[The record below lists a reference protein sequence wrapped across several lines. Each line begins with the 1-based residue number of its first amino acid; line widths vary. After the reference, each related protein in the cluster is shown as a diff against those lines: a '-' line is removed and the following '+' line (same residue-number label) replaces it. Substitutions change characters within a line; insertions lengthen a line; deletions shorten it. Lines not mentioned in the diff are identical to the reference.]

1 MSYIGKLVSGA
12 AFALSLLPLAG
23 TQEMPKEI
31 SLKPNEEAYC
41 RAPIKDPK
49 GNEFSA
55 VIKAYVSGE
64 RSVTFLILQEHA
76 TYKAKTLEDII
87 KYGTPRGVLTVNN
100 RIIDS
105 TADTLSFDG
114 AARFG
119 GTEVPK
125 DMRITPSDMEFANA
139 VMDCIAK
146 RKGSG
151 L

>member
-1 MSYIGKLVSGA
+1 MSYIGKLVYGA
-12 AFALSLLPLAG
+12 AFALSLPLLAG

-64 RSVTFLILQEHA
+64 GYVTFLILQEHA
-76 TYKAKTLEDII
+76 TYKAKTLEDVIE
-87 KYGTPRGVLTVNN
+87 YGTPSGVMTVNN
-100 RIIDS
+100 RRIDS

-125 DMRITPSDMEFANA
+125 EMRITQSDMKFSNA

-146 RKGSG
+146 RK
-151 L
+151 